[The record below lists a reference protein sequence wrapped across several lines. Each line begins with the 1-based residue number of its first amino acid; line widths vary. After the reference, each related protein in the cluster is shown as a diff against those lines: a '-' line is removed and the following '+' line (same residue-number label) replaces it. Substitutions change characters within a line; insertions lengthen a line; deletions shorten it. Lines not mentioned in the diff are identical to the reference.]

1 MDTREENISHGNA
14 ILSQRLEGSTKL
26 QYKRK
31 IIHFETWVTHVCP
44 ELINEDLE
52 TEEGELGVD
61 YENVTAAVLQQFLS
75 HISKKRN
82 FKAETPEQPYVYLT
96 PQKLQSVQH
105 VNGYRSALV
114 DKFRSLGVQLDFE
127 HQTMFKGMI
136 TGYQR
141 IIQKKKQNGEI
152 EMHEGKYPLS
162 FSGYRYL
169 AKKAIAQTSDF
180 PLAIFAHIFLL
191 LCWNLLARC
200 VSVSSIMYQHISWEE
215 DSMVNV
221 LLGARQRRCGI
232 YGGLAIKW
240 SKSRLTGRFSSTIC
254 W

>member
-1 MDTREENISHGNA
+1 MDTRAENISHGNA

-31 IIHFETWVTHVCP
+31 IIHFETWVTHLFP

-52 TEEGELGVD
+52 TEEGDMGVD
-61 YENVTAAVLQQFLS
+61 YERVTPDILQQFLS

-96 PQKLQSVQH
+96 PLKLQSVQH

-152 EMHEGKYPLS
+152 DMHEGKYPLS
-162 FSGYRYL
+162 FSGYRFL
-169 AKKAIAQTSDF
+169 AKKAIAQTTDF

-200 VSVSSIMYQHISWEE
+200 VSVSSIMFQHISWEE
-215 DSMVNV
+215 DSMVIVFPTTKSDKVGKNSAPIHVFANRKHPEICPIV
-221 LLGARQRRCGI
+221 L
-232 YGGLAIKW
+232 
-240 SKSRLTGRFSSTIC
+240 
-254 W
+254 